1 MPQGKLK
8 IVRTN
13 VGSTV
18 QTKGIVRAIVAA
30 NEGTADRTDEEA
42 LKSIFTCLSRNM
54 KEILSL
60 LVQEYGTGAS
70 FKTSCTNINRVTGI
84 HSGSVQRILTK
95 FVAEGYLTKQRCR
108 EGSFQGFEIRL
119 KPVCNYFHN
128 FILNEAFFV
137 RTTVPTVSP
146 SIVSS
151 INKSTYSEE
160 ALKILAVT
168 DEEIERKYPVL
179 AGIGFGTSQLQQ
191 IVKERDKSGEPL
203 HMLLMSLEFV
213 NYKLKK
219 GEFKDSKGNLVE
231 KPLGYIF
238 KALLIS
244 GEVDKPQGFKTAEEQ
259 AADAAEERL
268 RVLKEAKKREMD
280 AQYEIWLLELSAEE
294 REEILKNK
302 IGPEGPFLKT
312 YWKKN
317 VWSKRGGGNDRA

>member
-1 MPQGKLK
+1 MPKGKLK
-8 IVRTN
+8 IVQTN

-18 QTKGIVRAIVAA
+18 QTKDIVRAIVAA

-95 FVAEGYLTKQRCR
+95 FAAEGYLTKQRCR

-128 FILNEAFFV
+128 FVLNEAIFV
-137 RTTVPTVSP
+137 RTAVPTVSS

-168 DEEIERKYPVL
+168 DDEIKSKYPAV
-179 AGIGFGTSQLQQ
+179 AAIGFGADQLQQ
-191 IVKERDKSGEPL
+191 IVDKRDPRGKSL
-203 HMLLMSLEFV
+203 HMVLTSLEFA
-213 NYKLKK
+213 NY
-219 GEFKDSKGNLVE
+219 GIENGGFIDSDGDHVE

-238 KALLIS
+238 KALVRS
-244 GEVDKPQGFKTAEEQ
+244 GKINKPEGFKTAEEQ
-259 AADAAEERL
+259 AADEAEERL
-268 RVLKEAKKREMD
+268 RIFKEAKKREMD
-280 AQYEIWLLELSAEE
+280 ALYEIWLLELSDEE
-294 REEILKNK
+294 REAILQKTNTPSTRYLRHYWDKNIYGQK
-302 IGPEGPFLKT
+302 
-312 YWKKN
+312 
-317 VWSKRGGGNDRA
+317 GGGNG